1 MLASRPKTPHPEN
14 RMIEDTET
22 EPEPDFVRLTDLA
35 DDPNELSKQLRD
47 DLLRMTDD
55 IRLEMRSGGVGVQ
68 QQNQLIQAVKLIRT
82 LNSEIES
89 GSETNYV
96 LNNIMASLPFD
107 D

>member
-1 MLASRPKTPHPEN
+1 
-14 RMIEDTET
+14 MIDEPET
-22 EPEPDFVRLTDLA
+22 EFVRLTELA

-47 DLLRMTDD
+47 DLLRMTDS

-82 LNSEIES
+82 LNTEIES
-89 GSETNYV
+89 GSDSNHV
-96 LNNIMASLPFD
+96 LNNLMATLPFD

>member
-1 MLASRPKTPHPEN
+1 
-14 RMIEDTET
+14 MIEETDTET
-22 EPEPDFVRLTDLA
+22 EPDFVRLTDLA

-89 GSETNYV
+89 GSDSNHV
-96 LNNIMASLPFD
+96 LNNLMATLPFD

>member
-1 MLASRPKTPHPEN
+1 MFGSTLTTSHEN
-14 RMIEDTET
+14 RMTK
-22 EPEPDFVRLTDLA
+22 EPETDFVRLTDLA

-47 DLLRMTDD
+47 DLLRMTDS

-82 LNSEIES
+82 LNTEIDS
-89 GSETNYV
+89 GSNNNHV
-96 LNNIMASLPFD
+96 LNNLIASLPFD